1 MMCKLISIILVSN
14 GAQEDI
20 RPMNIAAVRSVPCSA
35 SKRSSNGAKAKVLRR
50 AWRKPRCIRG

>member
-1 MMCKLISIILVSN
+1 MCKLTSIFLVSS

-35 SKRSSNGAKAKVLRR
+35 SKRSSNGVKAKVLRR
-50 AWRKPRCIRG
+50 AWMKPKCIRG